1 MSAAQEIIQHVEPAA
16 PVAVASEA
24 AAIISMIERAARD
37 PNVDIAKMERLF
49 EMQEKAEARRARMA
63 YSAALAEM
71 QPKLPTV
78 GRRGKIEIKKK
89 DTEIVLQSTPYALWE
104 DTNDAIRPV
113 LAAHGFALTFRT
125 GTTAE
130 GRITVT
136 GILSHAAG
144 HSEETTITLM
154 HDSSGSKNSVQA
166 VGSSISYGKRY
177 TAGLLLNLTSRG
189 EDDDGKAA
197 GAEQTV
203 SAEQADTIRKALEF
217 SGADEGRFL
226 AHIKLASIEDILASK
241 FDACMQLIKSRRK
254 SGETK

>member
-1 MSAAQEIIQHVEPAA
+1 MTQAAQEIVTREEAQPI
-16 PVAVASEA
+16 AVASEA

-49 EMQEKAEARRARMA
+49 EMQERAEARRAKAA
-63 YSAALAEM
+63 YAAALALM

-78 GRRGKIEIKKK
+78 ERKGRIIITDKNDRQKVI
-89 DTEIVLQSTPYALWE
+89 QSTPYALWE
-104 DTNDAIRPV
+104 DTNEAIRPI
-113 LAAHGFALTFRT
+113 LAEHQFALTFRT
-125 GTTAE
+125 GSSPD
-130 GRITVT
+130 GKITVT
-136 GILSHAAG
+136 GLLSHAAG

-197 GAEQTV
+197 GTGETLSDDQINKLRA
-203 SAEQADTIRKALEF
+203 ALEF
-217 SGADEGRFL
+217 VGGNEKRFL
-226 AHIKLASIEDILASK
+226 EHIKMESFEDILASK
-241 FDACMQLIKSRRK
+241 FDDCLRIINARRQGAAK
-254 SGETK
+254 